1 LLFGPGVLIRLLTQI
16 HVSDR
21 RRQIW
26 GIVKGWQSRSGR
38 KVEKL
43 GQNAQHPRLVP
54 HYKWIP
60 RQESGVIGAAEFP
73 VGAILGK
80 RQSSL
85 ARTMVCTKECIGA
98 AWLARRRLSPASSR
112 SPKMLKRPGRTV
124 CRSRSKWPRGWNNLH
139 YEPGP
144 LPHPHRPRRIIL
156 DRPLAHS
163 FCESAS
169 TRPERAHCP
178 IRSRGVKQETMPPA
192 EQCAARRTLF
202 GAA

>member
-1 LLFGPGVLIRLLTQI
+1 LF
-16 HVSDR
+16 
-21 RRQIW
+21 RQAA
-26 GIVKGWQSRSGR
+26 GR
-38 KVEKL
+38 
-43 GQNAQHPRLVP
+43 GGRARARGGRANASV
-54 HYKWIP
+54 
-60 RQESGVIGAAEFP
+60 GAEPWAGGCP
-73 VGAILGK
+73 VGK
-80 RQSSL
+80 RAWSCQRSNAPGL

-163 FCESAS
+163 FCASAS